1 METNMATIGAY
12 PGREMFSQIM
22 SQMRTTVETAF
33 YGNNVKPVENVGE
46 AYHLAMAAPGT
57 VVLDGM
63 PVYHPETLGL
73 PSDAK
78 VLLMNDGA
86 VSGRAAAARRVL
98 GWPGVDKDDLM
109 AKVVE
114 AIYKTRTRE
123 MITSQALV
131 GLDEDFMLRARLV
144 IPADHANILYSWL
157 LNFQWWDDGHAAR
170 YAKSKPY
177 PEGDIIVF
185 SDPDWTHPEHPM
197 GLSFFDPEHNTLA
210 LLGMRYFG
218 EHKKGTLT
226 LAWSTA
232 VRHGYASCHGGLK
245 KYSLPSGKDYVA
257 AVFGLSG
264 SGKSTITHARHGG
277 KYPITVVH
285 DDAFIIN
292 LQEKYSIALEP
303 GYFDKTQDYPMFCED
318 NKYILTLQN
327 NGATIYPDGKL
338 HVVTEDLRNGNGRA
352 VKSRLWSP
360 DRIDRINE
368 PINGIFWLMKDET
381 LPPVL
386 KLDGPSL
393 ASVFGATLAT
403 KRTSAERLALGVDP
417 NALVVEPFANPF
429 RTYPLSTDYLRFKS
443 LFEDGVDCYVL
454 NTGFFMGTK
463 VKPADTLN
471 IIEQIIEGNANFKP
485 WGPFHDV
492 LALDWPGFKADLG
505 DNAYRNEF
513 SKRLSDRISFVKS
526 RETEL
531 GGNDSLPKDALDAL
545 TMLLGKLGR

>member
-1 METNMATIGAY
+1 MATIGAY
-12 PGREMFSQIM
+12 PGREMFSKIM

-33 YGNNVKPVENVGE
+33 YGNNVKPVKTVAE

-63 PVYHPETLGL
+63 PVYQPETLGL

-78 VLLMNDGA
+78 VLLMNDGL
-86 VSGRAAAARRVL
+86 VSGRAAAARRIL
-98 GWPGVDKDDLM
+98 GMPGVDRADLFS
-109 AKVVE
+109 KVVE
-114 AIYKTRTRE
+114 AIYQTRNRK
-123 MITSQALV
+123 MITTQALV
-131 GLDEDFMLRARLV
+131 GLEEDFMLRARLV
-144 IPADHANILYSWL
+144 IPEDHANILYSWL
-157 LNFQWWDDGHAAR
+157 LNFQWWDKVYAAR

-177 PEGDIIVF
+177 PEGDILVF
-185 SDPDWTHPEHPM
+185 SDPDWSHPEHPM
-197 GLSFFDPEHNTLA
+197 GLSFFDANHNTLA

-226 LAWSTA
+226 LAWDTA

-245 KYSLPSGKDYVA
+245 RYTLSNKKTFVA

-264 SGKSTITHARHGG
+264 SGKSTITHARHDG
-277 KYPITVVH
+277 KYPITIVH

-292 LQEKYSIALEP
+292 VKGKYSIALEP
-303 GYFDKTQDYPMFCED
+303 GYFDKTQDYPMYCED
-318 NKYILTLQN
+318 NKFILTLQN

-360 DRIDRINE
+360 DRVDRIDE
-368 PINGIFWLMKDET
+368 PIDAIFWLMKDET

-386 KLDGPSL
+386 KLEGSSL

-429 RTYPLSTDYLRFKS
+429 RTYPLSLDYTRFKS
-443 LFEDGVDCYVL
+443 LFEGGVDCYVL
-454 NTGFFMGTK
+454 NTGNFMGTK
-463 VKPADTLN
+463 VQPSDTLG
-471 IIEQIIEGNANFKP
+471 ILEQIIEGEGQFKP
-485 WGPFHDV
+485 WGPFTDI
-492 LALDWPGFKADLG
+492 LTLNWPGFIADLN
-505 DNAYRNEF
+505 DKTYRNEF
-513 SKRLSDRISFVKS
+513 EKRIGDRISFVKS
-526 RETEL
+526 RESEL
-531 GGNDSLPKDALDAL
+531 GGIDVLPSDAIEAL
-545 TMLLGKLGR
+545 NTLMSKLAT